1 MSKVIAFESA
11 KWKVETRL
19 EKYKLGQT
27 SPYKVIET
35 TGNCLLNTGINELW
49 DIFIGDSANHF
60 SNAQA
65 TIGVGDSNAA
75 AAPGQTD
82 LQAGA
87 NKHYNAMDGGFPSV
101 VGQTVTFKTT
111 FTGAEANF
119 AWEEWVVKQATST
132 ICLNRKVTSHGTKP
146 AGETWILSVA
156 ITLS

>member
-1 MSKVIAFESA
+1 MSKVIAFELA
-11 KWKVETRL
+11 KWKVKTRL
-19 EKYKLGQT
+19 EKYRDGAIY
-27 SPYKVIET
+27 PYRVIET
-35 TGNCLLNTGINELW
+35 EGNCLLNTGINELW

-75 AAPGQTD
+75 AAPAQTD

-87 NKHYNAMDGGFPSV
+87 NKHYNAMDAGFPAV
-101 VGQTVTFKTT
+101 VSQTVTFKAT
-111 FTGAEANF
+111 FTGAEANY

-132 ICLNRKVTSHGTKP
+132 ICLNRKATPHGTKP